1 MSASSSII
9 QDIQEMRKSRPA
21 SLAFFYCDYSDDQKK
36 ELCGL
41 VSSLLVQLCHQS
53 DSYFAILF
61 NFYLEHGGG
70 SRQPGDYALVKCLKE
85 ILKLQGQ
92 SPIYLIIDALDE
104 CSVTVTSPLP
114 TRNRILMLVEEL
126 MDSQISDL
134 HICVTSR
141 PETDIKATLVP
152 LTFHSISLHDEGGQI
167 EDIERY
173 IEWFV
178 NDDRIMRRW
187 KVANKQ
193 LVIDALKKRADGM

>member
-1 MSASSSII
+1 
-9 QDIQEMRKSRPA
+9 MRKCRPA

-53 DSYFAILF
+53 DSYFGILS

-85 ILKLQGQ
+85 IMKLQGQ
-92 SPIYLIIDALDE
+92 PPIYLIIDALDE
-104 CSVTVTSPLP
+104 CSVTVSSLP

-141 PETDIKATLVP
+141 LETDIKAALVP
-152 LTFHSISLHDEGGQI
+152 LIFHSISLHDEGGQI

-173 IEWFV
+173 IQWFV
-178 NDDRIMRRW
+178 EDDRIMRKW
-187 KVANKQ
+187 KVSNKQ
-193 LVIDALKKRADGM
+193 LVIDTLKKRADGM

>member
-1 MSASSSII
+1 MLASSSII
-9 QDIQEMRKSRPA
+9 QDIQEMRKSRSA
-21 SLAFFYCDYSDDQKK
+21 SLAFFYCDYSDHQKK

-53 DSYFAILF
+53 DSYFDILF

-70 SRQPGDYALVKCLKE
+70 SRQPGDYDLVKCLKE
-85 ILKLQGQ
+85 ILKLHGQ
-92 SPIYLIIDALDE
+92 PPIYLIIDALDE
-104 CSVTVTSPLP
+104 CSVTVTS
-114 TRNRILMLVEEL
+114 LVEDL
-126 MDSQISDL
+126 MDSQISNL

-141 PETDIKATLVP
+141 PEADIKATLVP

-178 NDDRIMRRW
+178 NDNRTMRRW
-187 KVANKQ
+187 KEADKQ